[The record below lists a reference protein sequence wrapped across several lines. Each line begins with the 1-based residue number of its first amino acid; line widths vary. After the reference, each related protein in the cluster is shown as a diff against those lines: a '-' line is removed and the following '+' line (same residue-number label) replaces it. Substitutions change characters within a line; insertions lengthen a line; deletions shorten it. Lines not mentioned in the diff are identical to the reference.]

1 GESAMSE
8 SAVTRKTAVAPSKT
22 YWTRKRREQLAGWI
36 FIAPEVIGMLVI
48 AVFPLL
54 FSLFLSLTEWNLVG
68 GLSAIHFVGLD
79 NFVELFRDNRFLQA
93 LKNNVLF
100 TVGTVPVTM
109 LLGVVLSALIHK
121 KLYAKTFF
129 KVAFFVPYICST
141 VAIAAVWQAL
151 YHPSKGPINQILMQI
166 GLSEPP
172 RWLVDTSFSLIAIM
186 IIYVWQLLGYQII
199 IFLAGMTNIP
209 EELYEA
215 ATIDGASGIGQFRRI
230 TLPLLGPTTF
240 FLAITSTISSF
251 KIFDMIKFLTDGGP
265 NYSSTVIVYQ
275 IYEEGFERFKMGY
288 ASAMSWV
295 LFLIIM
301 LVTSITWITQN
312 RKVHY

>member
-1 GESAMSE
+1 MSE
-8 SAVTRKTAVAPSKT
+8 SAVTRKTAKPAAGK
-22 YWTRKRREQLAGWI
+22 YWTRKRREQLAGWL

-68 GLSAIHFVGLD
+68 GLSAINFVGLD
-79 NFVELFRDNRFLQA
+79 NFIELFRDNRFLLA

-151 YHPSKGPINQILMQI
+151 YHPSKGPVNQILMQL
-166 GLSEPP
+166 GVSEPP

-186 IIYVWQLLGYQII
+186 IIYVWQLLGYQMI

-251 KIFDMIKFLTDGGP
+251 KIFDMIKFLTGGGP

>member
-1 GESAMSE
+1 MSE
-8 SAVTRKTAVAPSKT
+8 SAVTRKTAGATPKT

-79 NFVELFRDNRFLQA
+79 NFIELFRDNRFLLA

-100 TVGTVPVTM
+100 TIGTVPVTM

-121 KLYAKTFF
+121 KLYAKSFF

-301 LVTSITWITQN
+301 LVTSITWMTQN

>member
-1 GESAMSE
+1 MIILS
-8 SAVTRKTAVAPSKT
+8 
-22 YWTRKRREQLAGWI
+22 
-36 FIAPEVIGMLVI
+36 
-48 AVFPLL
+48 VFPLL

-68 GLSAIHFVGLD
+68 GLSAIHFIGLD
-79 NFVELFRDNRFLQA
+79 NFVNLFKDNHFILA

-100 TVGTVPVTM
+100 TVGTVPLTM
-109 LLGVVLSALIHK
+109 VLGIILSALIHK
-121 KLYAKTFF
+121 KLYGKTFF
-129 KVAFFVPYICST
+129 KVAFFIPYICST

-151 YHPSKGPINQILMQI
+151 YHPSKGPLNQMLMQL
-166 GLSEPP
+166 GMSEPP

-186 IIYVWQLLGYQII
+186 VIYIWQILGYQMI

-215 ATIDGASGIGQFRRI
+215 ATIDGATGMQQFRRI
-230 TLPLLGPTTF
+230 TVPLLGPTTF

-251 KIFDMIKFLTDGGP
+251 KVFDMIKFLTNGGP

-275 IYEEGFERFKMGY
+275 IYEAGFERFKMGY

-301 LVTSITWITQN
+301 LVTSITWITQS

>member
-1 GESAMSE
+1 MSQHAILTE
-8 SAVTRKTAVAPSKT
+8 TTKPQPKVF
-22 YWTRKRREQLAGWI
+22 WTRKRREQLAGWL

-48 AVFPLL
+48 AVFPLV
-54 FSLFLSLTEWNLVG
+54 FSLILSLTEWNLVG

-100 TVGTVPVTM
+100 TLGTVPVTM
-109 LLGVVLSALIHK
+109 LLGVVFSALIHK
-121 KLYAKTFF
+121 KLYAKTYF

-151 YHPSKGPINQILMQI
+151 YHPSKGPVNQILMQL
-166 GLSEPP
+166 GLSDPP

-186 IIYVWQLLGYQII
+186 IIYIWQLLGYQII

-301 LVTSITWITQN
+301 LVTSITWITQS

>member
-1 GESAMSE
+1 MSGT
-8 SAVTRKTAVAPSKT
+8 AITRETDKPAART
-22 YWTRKRREQLAGWI
+22 YWTRKRREQLAGWL

-79 NFVELFRDNRFLQA
+79 NFIELFRDNRFLLA

-151 YHPSKGPINQILMQI
+151 YHPSKGPVNQILMQL
-166 GLSEPP
+166 GVSEPP

-186 IIYVWQLLGYQII
+186 IIYVWQLLGYQMI

-251 KIFDMIKFLTDGGP
+251 KIFDMIKFLTNGGP

-301 LVTSITWITQN
+301 LVTSITWMTQN

>member
-1 GESAMSE
+1 MSE
-8 SAVTRKTAVAPSKT
+8 HAMIQKTAEAPPKIF
-22 YWTRKRREQLAGWI
+22 WTRKKREQLAGWI

-48 AVFPLL
+48 AVFPLV
-54 FSLFLSLTEWNLVG
+54 FSLVLSLTEWNLVG
-68 GLSAIHFVGLD
+68 GLSAIHFIGLD
-79 NFVELFRDNRFLQA
+79 NYINLFHDNRFIQG

-100 TVGTVPVTM
+100 TVGTVPLTM
-109 LLGVVLSALIHK
+109 LLGIIFSAVIHK
-121 KLYAKTFF
+121 KLYAKAYF

-151 YHPSKGPINQILMQI
+151 YHPSKGPFNQILMQI
-166 GLSEPP
+166 GISDPP
-172 RWLVDTSFSLIAIM
+172 RWLVDTSYSLIAIM

-215 ATIDGASGIGQFRRI
+215 ATIDGANGLQQFRRI
-230 TLPLLGPTTF
+230 TMPLLGPTTF

-275 IYEEGFERFKMGY
+275 IYEEGFEHFKMGY

>member
-1 GESAMSE
+1 MSSE
-8 SAVTRKTAVAPSKT
+8 QAIAQKTVSSPKKI
-22 YWTRKRREQLAGWI
+22 YWTRKRREQWAGWI
-36 FIAPEVIGMLVI
+36 FIAPEVIGMIILS
-48 AVFPLL
+48 VFPLL

-68 GLSAIHFVGLD
+68 GLSAIHFIGLD
-79 NFVELFRDNRFLQA
+79 NFVNLFKDNHFILA

-100 TVGTVPVTM
+100 TVGTVPLTM
-109 LLGVVLSALIHK
+109 VLGIILSALIHK
-121 KLYAKTFF
+121 KLYGKTFF
-129 KVAFFVPYICST
+129 KVAFFIPYICST

-151 YHPSKGPINQILMQI
+151 YHPSKGPLNQMLMQL
-166 GLSEPP
+166 GMSEPP

-186 IIYVWQLLGYQII
+186 VIYIWQILGYQMI

-215 ATIDGASGIGQFRRI
+215 ATIDGATGMQQFRRI
-230 TLPLLGPTTF
+230 TVPLLGPTTF

-251 KIFDMIKFLTDGGP
+251 KVFDMIKFLTNGGP

-275 IYEEGFERFKMGY
+275 IYEAGFERFKMGY

-301 LVTSITWITQN
+301 LVTSITWITQS

>member
-1 GESAMSE
+1 MSE
-8 SAVTRKTAVAPSKT
+8 QALAQKTAAPAAQRA
-22 YWTRKRREQLAGWI
+22 YWTRKRREQWAGWI
-36 FIAPEVIGMLVI
+36 FIAPEVIGMLI
-48 AVFPLL
+48 LSVFPLL
-54 FSLFLSLTEWNLVG
+54 FSLFLSFTEWNLVG
-68 GLSAIHFVGLD
+68 GLSAIHFIGID
-79 NFVELFRDNRFLQA
+79 NFVNLFKDNHFILA

-100 TVGTVPVTM
+100 TAGTVPLTM
-109 LLGVVLSALIHK
+109 LLGIILSALIHK
-121 KLYAKTFF
+121 KLYGKTFF
-129 KVAFFVPYICST
+129 KVAFFIPYICST

-151 YHPSKGPINQILMQI
+151 YHPSKGPLNQLLIQLGM
-166 GLSEPP
+166 SHPP

-186 IIYVWQLLGYQII
+186 VIYVWQILGYQMI

-215 ATIDGASGIGQFRRI
+215 ATIDGATGIQQFRRI
-230 TLPLLGPTTF
+230 TVPLLGPTTF

-251 KIFDMIKFLTDGGP
+251 KVFDMIKFLTNGGP

-301 LVTSITWITQN
+301 LVTSITWITQS

>member
-1 GESAMSE
+1 MSSE
-8 SAVTRKTAVAPSKT
+8 QTIGQRTAAAPKKN
-22 YWTRKRREQLAGWI
+22 YWTRKRREQWAGWL
-36 FIAPEVIGMLVI
+36 FIAPEVIGMCVLS
-48 AVFPLL
+48 VFPLL
-54 FSLFLSLTEWNLVG
+54 FSLFLSFTEWNLVG
-68 GLSAIHFVGLD
+68 GMSAIHFTGLD
-79 NFVELFRDNRFLQA
+79 NFVNLFKDNHFILA

-100 TVGTVPVTM
+100 TAGTVPLTM
-109 LLGVVLSALIHK
+109 LLGIILSALIHK
-121 KLYAKTFF
+121 KLYGKAFF
-129 KVAFFVPYICST
+129 KVAFFIPYICST

-151 YHPSKGPINQILMQI
+151 YHPSKGPLNQMLMQLGI
-166 GLSEPP
+166 LSPP
-172 RWLVDTSFSLIAIM
+172 HWLVDTSFSLIAIM
-186 IIYVWQLLGYQII
+186 IIYIWQILGYQMI
-199 IFLAGMTNIP
+199 IFLAGMTSIP

-215 ATIDGASGIGQFRRI
+215 ATIDGANGIQQFRRI
-230 TLPLLGPTTF
+230 TVPLLGPTTF

-251 KIFDMIKFLTDGGP
+251 KVFDIIKFLTNGGP

>member
-1 GESAMSE
+1 MSSE
-8 SAVTRKTAVAPSKT
+8 QTVVQKRMTTPKRT
-22 YWTRKRREQLAGWI
+22 YWTRKKREQWAGWL
-36 FIAPEVIGMLVI
+36 FIAPEVIGMIFLS
-48 AVFPLL
+48 VFPLL
-54 FSLFLSLTEWNLVG
+54 FSLFLSFTEWNLVG
-68 GLSAIHFVGLD
+68 GLSAIHFIGLD
-79 NFVELFRDNRFLQA
+79 NFINLFKDNHFILA

-100 TVGTVPVTM
+100 TAGTVPLTM
-109 LLGVVLSALIHK
+109 VLAIILSAMIHK
-121 KLYAKTFF
+121 KLYGKAFF
-129 KVAFFVPYICST
+129 KVAFFIPYICST

-151 YHPSKGPINQILMQI
+151 YHPSKGPLNQLLMQ
-166 GLSEPP
+166 LSISDPP
-172 RWLVDTSFSLIAIM
+172 RWLVDTSYSLIAIM
-186 IIYVWQLLGYQII
+186 IIYIWQILGYQMI

-215 ATIDGASGIGQFRRI
+215 ATIDGATGIQQFRRI
-230 TLPLLGPTTF
+230 TVPLLGPTTF

-251 KIFDMIKFLTDGGP
+251 KVFDMIKFLTNGGP

-301 LVTSITWITQN
+301 LVTSITWITQS

>member
-1 GESAMSE
+1 MSE
-8 SAVTRKTAVAPSKT
+8 SAVTRKAAAGTAPRT
-22 YWTRKRREQLAGWI
+22 YWTRKRREQLAGWL

-54 FSLFLSLTEWNLVG
+54 FSLVLSLTEWNLVG

-79 NFVELFRDNRFLQA
+79 NFIELFKDNRFLLA

-100 TVGTVPVTM
+100 TIGTVPVTM
-109 LLGVVLSALIHK
+109 VLGVVLSALIHK

-151 YHPSKGPINQILMQI
+151 YHPSKGPVNQILMQL
-166 GLSEPP
+166 GLSDPP

-251 KIFDMIKFLTDGGP
+251 KIFDMIKFLTNGGP

-295 LFLIIM
+295 LFLIIL

>member
-1 GESAMSE
+1 MSE
-8 SAVTRKTAVAPSKT
+8 SAVTRKTAGAPTKI
-22 YWTRKRREQLAGWI
+22 YWTRKRREQLAGWL

-79 NFVELFRDNRFLQA
+79 NFIELFRDNRFLLA

-100 TVGTVPVTM
+100 TIGTVPVTM

-172 RWLVDTSFSLIAIM
+172 RWLVDTSFSLVAIM

-301 LVTSITWITQN
+301 LVTSITWMTQN

>member
-1 GESAMSE
+1 MSE
-8 SAVTRKTAVAPSKT
+8 QAMIQKTAEAPPKIF
-22 YWTRKRREQLAGWI
+22 WTRKKREQLAGWL

-48 AVFPLL
+48 AVFPLV
-54 FSLFLSLTEWNLVG
+54 FSLVLSLTEWNLVG
-68 GLSAIHFVGLD
+68 GLSAIHFIGLD
-79 NFVELFRDNRFLQA
+79 NYINLFHDNRFIQG

-100 TVGTVPVTM
+100 TVGTVPLTM
-109 LLGVVLSALIHK
+109 LLGVVFSAVIHK
-121 KLYAKTFF
+121 KLYAKAYF

-151 YHPSKGPINQILMQI
+151 YHPSKGPFNQLLMQI
-166 GLSEPP
+166 GISDPP
-172 RWLVDTSFSLIAIM
+172 RWLVDTSYSLIAIM

-215 ATIDGASGIGQFRRI
+215 ATIDGANGIQQFRRI
-230 TLPLLGPTTF
+230 TMPLLGPTTF

-275 IYEEGFERFKMGY
+275 IYEEGFEHFKMGY

>member
-1 GESAMSE
+1 MNE
-8 SAVTRKTAVAPSKT
+8 SAVTRKTAAGTTPRT
-22 YWTRKRREQLAGWI
+22 YWTRKRREQLAGWL

-68 GLSAIHFVGLD
+68 GLSAINFVGLD
-79 NFVELFRDNRFLQA
+79 NFVELFRDNRFLMA

-100 TVGTVPVTM
+100 TIGTVPVTM

-121 KLYAKTFF
+121 KLYAKTYF

-151 YHPSKGPINQILMQI
+151 YHPSKGPVNQILMQL
-166 GLSEPP
+166 GLSDPP

-301 LVTSITWITQN
+301 LVTSITWMTQN

>member
-1 GESAMSE
+1 MSE
-8 SAVTRKTAVAPSKT
+8 QVLAQKTAAAPAKRA
-22 YWTRKRREQLAGWI
+22 YWTRKRREQWAGWI
-36 FIAPEVIGMLVI
+36 FIAPEVIGMLI
-48 AVFPLL
+48 LSVFPLL
-54 FSLFLSLTEWNLVG
+54 FSLFLSFTEWNLVG
-68 GLSAIHFVGLD
+68 GLSAIHFIGID
-79 NFVELFRDNRFLQA
+79 NFVNLFKDNHFILA

-100 TVGTVPVTM
+100 TVGTVPLTM
-109 LLGVVLSALIHK
+109 LLGIILSALIHK
-121 KLYAKTFF
+121 KLYGKTFF
-129 KVAFFVPYICST
+129 KVAFFIPYICST

-151 YHPSKGPINQILMQI
+151 YHPSKGPLNQLLIQLGM
-166 GLSEPP
+166 SHPP

-186 IIYVWQLLGYQII
+186 VIYVWQILGYQMI

-215 ATIDGASGIGQFRRI
+215 ATIDGATGIQQFRRI
-230 TLPLLGPTTF
+230 TVPLLGPTTF

-251 KIFDMIKFLTDGGP
+251 KVFDMIKFLTNGGP

-301 LVTSITWITQN
+301 LVTSITWITQS

>member
-1 GESAMSE
+1 MSQ
-8 SAVTRKTAVAPSKT
+8 SAVTRKTVKPAART
-22 YWTRKRREQLAGWI
+22 YWTRKRREQLAGWL

-68 GLSAIHFVGLD
+68 GLSAINFVGLD
-79 NFVELFRDNRFLQA
+79 NFIELFRDNRFLLA

-151 YHPSKGPINQILMQI
+151 YHPSKGPVNQILMQL
-166 GLSEPP
+166 GVSEPP

-186 IIYVWQLLGYQII
+186 IIYVWQLLGYQMI

-251 KIFDMIKFLTDGGP
+251 KIFDMIKFLTGGGP

>member
-1 GESAMSE
+1 VSGEQVIVQK
-8 SAVTRKTAVAPSKT
+8 AVGAPKRT
-22 YWTRKRREQLAGWI
+22 YWTRKRREQWAGWF
-36 FIAPEVIGMLVI
+36 FIAPEVIGMVI
-48 AVFPLL
+48 LSVFPLL
-54 FSLFLSLTEWNLVG
+54 SSLFLSLTEWNLVG
-68 GLSAIHFVGLD
+68 GLSAIHFIGLD
-79 NFVELFRDNRFLQA
+79 NFVNLFKDDHFILA

-100 TVGTVPVTM
+100 TAGTVPLTM
-109 LLGVVLSALIHK
+109 LLGIILSALIHK
-121 KLYAKTFF
+121 KLYGKAYF
-129 KVAFFVPYICST
+129 KVAFFIPYICST

-151 YHPSKGPINQILMQI
+151 YHPSKGPLNQMLMQLGI
-166 GLSEPP
+166 SSPP
-172 RWLVDTSFSLIAIM
+172 HWLVDTSYSLIAIM
-186 IIYVWQLLGYQII
+186 IIYIWQILGYQMI

-215 ATIDGASGIGQFRRI
+215 ATIDGATEIQQFRRI
-230 TLPLLGPTTF
+230 TVPLLGPTTF

-251 KIFDMIKFLTDGGP
+251 KVFDMIKFLTNGGP

-275 IYEEGFERFKMGY
+275 IYEAGFERFKMGY

-301 LVTSITWITQN
+301 LVTSITWITQS

>member
-1 GESAMSE
+1 MSQPVILTE
-8 SAVTRKTAVAPSKT
+8 TTKPQAKV
-22 YWTRKRREQLAGWI
+22 YWTRKRREQLAGWL

-48 AVFPLL
+48 AVFPLV
-54 FSLFLSLTEWNLVG
+54 FSLILSLTEWNLVG

-100 TVGTVPVTM
+100 TLGTVPVTM
-109 LLGVVLSALIHK
+109 LLGVVFSALIHK
-121 KLYAKTFF
+121 KLYAKTYF

-151 YHPSKGPINQILMQI
+151 YHPSKGPVNQILMQL
-166 GLSEPP
+166 GLSDPP

-186 IIYVWQLLGYQII
+186 IIYIWQLLGYQII

-301 LVTSITWITQN
+301 LVTSITWITQS

>member
-1 GESAMSE
+1 MSQPAILTE
-8 SAVTRKTAVAPSKT
+8 TTKPQPKV
-22 YWTRKRREQLAGWI
+22 YWTRKRREQLAGWL

-48 AVFPLL
+48 AVFPLV
-54 FSLFLSLTEWNLVG
+54 FSLILSLTEWNLVG

-100 TVGTVPVTM
+100 TLGTVPVTM
-109 LLGVVLSALIHK
+109 LLGVVFSALIHK
-121 KLYAKTFF
+121 KLYAKTYF
-129 KVAFFVPYICST
+129 KVAFFVPYICFT

-151 YHPSKGPINQILMQI
+151 YHPSKGPVNQILMQL
-166 GLSEPP
+166 GLSDPP

-186 IIYVWQLLGYQII
+186 IIYIWQLLGYQII

-301 LVTSITWITQN
+301 LVTSITWITQS

>member
-1 GESAMSE
+1 M
-8 SAVTRKTAVAPSKT
+8 
-22 YWTRKRREQLAGWI
+22 
-36 FIAPEVIGMLVI
+36 
-48 AVFPLL
+48 
-54 FSLFLSLTEWNLVG
+54 
-68 GLSAIHFVGLD
+68 
-79 NFVELFRDNRFLQA
+79 
-93 LKNNVLF
+93 
-100 TVGTVPVTM
+100 
-109 LLGVVLSALIHK
+109 
-121 KLYAKTFF
+121 
-129 KVAFFVPYICST
+129 CST

-251 KIFDMIKFLTDGGP
+251 KIFDMIKFLTNGGP

-301 LVTSITWITQN
+301 LVTSITWMTQN

>member
-1 GESAMSE
+1 MSSE
-8 SAVTRKTAVAPSKT
+8 QTIGQRTAAAPKKN
-22 YWTRKRREQLAGWI
+22 YWTRKRREQWAGWL
-36 FIAPEVIGMLVI
+36 FIAPEVIGMCVLS
-48 AVFPLL
+48 VFPLL
-54 FSLFLSLTEWNLVG
+54 FSLFLSFTEWNLVG
-68 GLSAIHFVGLD
+68 GMSAIHFTGLD
-79 NFVELFRDNRFLQA
+79 NFVNLFKDNHFILA

-100 TVGTVPVTM
+100 TAGTVPLTM
-109 LLGVVLSALIHK
+109 LLGIILSALIHK
-121 KLYAKTFF
+121 KLYGKAFF
-129 KVAFFVPYICST
+129 KVAFFIPYICST

-151 YHPSKGPINQILMQI
+151 YHPSKGPLNQMLMQLGI
-166 GLSEPP
+166 LSPP
-172 RWLVDTSFSLIAIM
+172 HWLVDTSFSLIAIM
-186 IIYVWQLLGYQII
+186 IIYIWQILGYQMI

-215 ATIDGASGIGQFRRI
+215 ATIDGANGIQQFRRI
-230 TLPLLGPTTF
+230 TVPLLGPTTF

-251 KIFDMIKFLTDGGP
+251 KVFDIIKFLTNGGP